1 MTFSSMFM
9 SLSAILSRP
18 GCLAASSGSKAAAA
32 IQDRLSTQVASLPV
46 PSKHFLPITNV
57 EEPNRYC
64 VDSFAACPGRFWSRG
79 QITAASLVCPSGMS
93 RRKAAVNRAH
103 SKRFAKFEDARQSRL
118 RLDCAC
124 FSTAF
129 DSMFDVGRSIFDVL
143 ISIKKPVLANGL

>member
-1 MTFSSMFM
+1 MT
-9 SLSAILSRP
+9 ICDLSR
-18 GCLAASSGSKAAAA
+18 
-32 IQDRLSTQVASLPV
+32 
-46 PSKHFLPITNV
+46 
-57 EEPNRYC
+57 
-64 VDSFAACPGRFWSRG
+64 SFAARLE

-129 DSMFDVGRSIFDVL
+129 DSMFDVRCSAFDVRRSMFGVRCSAFDVRRSMFDVL
-143 ISIKKPVLANGL
+143 DFK